1 MFIRLFDGV
10 TGRRGRFGLA
20 SVRSIGVRRT
30 PQLIGR
36 AVILRFGLAGGRT
49 RMRGLFDR
57 IAGGRTPSALAGI
70 VALGIR
76 RLIGRAAL
84 LGRVVDTGTGVLV
97 GSG

>member
-1 MFIRLFDGV
+1 MFIHLFDRGAG
-10 TGRRGRFGLA
+10 GRSRFGIA
-20 SVRSIGVRRT
+20 IIRGIVERRT

-36 AVILRFGLAGGRT
+36 AVVLRIGLAGGRT
-49 RMRGLFDR
+49 SVRGLFDT

-84 LGRVVDTGTGVLV
+84 LSRVVGTGTGVLV